1 MVLPKKINRAYNEV
15 VLKFERKYAGKW
27 AAIKNSS
34 IIESDGSLK
43 KLYKKVE
50 NRNDE
55 KLLRFTL
62 VPKTCIAG

>member
-1 MVLPKKINRAYNEV
+1 MF
-15 VLKFERKYAGKW
+15 KFEKKYAGQW
-27 AAIKNSS
+27 IAIKNSS
-34 IIESDGSLK
+34 IVESDSSLK

-50 NRNDE
+50 ERKDG